1 MSRKLKNI
9 KKGDFIAM
17 RVRYEDRQK
26 RKQLAITDDTLVV
39 GVDIAKNYQWARFVD
54 FRGIEHDHALKFKNR
69 KDGFEAILTKIRSTC
84 KQEGFK
90 KVVVGME
97 PTGHYWKAFAN
108 WLEKQTDITVV
119 LVNPYATKQAKE
131 LDDNSQT
138 KSDKKDALTIAKLV
152 AQGRYFELYLPHDIY
167 AELRGLATTRTSLNK
182 RKNAI
187 KNTITA
193 VLDEFFPEYV
203 EVFKHPLKGKAS
215 RHVLKTCPFPKFI
228 RELGEDGVTGE
239 IKKAVKKTVGR
250 KKARQLV
257 EAAQESIGV
266 DYGEEAARLKL
277 RLLINELELLEQ
289 QTEELEKQMS
299 CALGKTDYAEFLLT
313 IKGIGIVTLAACLGE
328 LGDPTR
334 FDNPRQMSRMA
345 GYNLVEDSSGKNKSG
360 TKISKRGRKNLRSVL
375 YQMALTM
382 VATNDE
388 MKELYNYLKTR
399 EKDPLRKMQALIVVS
414 KKILTIIHTLAKKKE
429 SYDPDKVFGH
439 VRREQLKAAA

>member
-26 RKQLAITDDTLVV
+26 RKQLAITDDTLIV
-39 GVDIAKNYQWARFVD
+39 GVDIAKNYQWARLVD

-69 KDGFEAILTKIRSTC
+69 KDGFEAILTKIRSIC

-228 RELGEDGVTGE
+228 RELGEDGVTEE

-414 KKILTIIHTLAKKKE
+414 KKILTVIHTLAKKKE

-439 VRREQLKAAA
+439 VRREQLMAAA

>member
-26 RKQLAITDDTLVV
+26 RKQLAITDDTLIV
-39 GVDIAKNYQWARFVD
+39 GVDIAKNYQWARLVD

-69 KDGFEAILTKIRSTC
+69 KDGFEAILTKIRSIC

-228 RELGEDGVTGE
+228 RELGEDGVTEE

-360 TKISKRGRKNLRSVL
+360 TRISKRGRKNLRSVL

-399 EKDPLRKMQALIVVS
+399 KKDPLRKMQALIVVS
-414 KKILTIIHTLAKKKE
+414 KKILTVIHTLAKKKE
-429 SYDPDKVFGH
+429 SYDPGKVFGH

>member
-1 MSRKLKNI
+1 MK
-9 KKGDFIAM
+9 
-17 RVRYEDRQK
+17 VRYEDRQK

-54 FRGIEHDHALKFKNR
+54 FRGIEHNHALKFKNR
-69 KDGFEAILTKIRSTC
+69 KAGFEEILSKIGIIC

-90 KVVVGME
+90 KVFVGME

-108 WLEKQTDITVV
+108 WLEKQTNITVV

-138 KSDKKDALTIAKLV
+138 KSDRKDALTIAKLV

-167 AELRGLATTRTSLNK
+167 AELRGLSTTRTSLNK
-182 RKNAI
+182 RKNAL

-215 RHVLKTCPFPKFI
+215 RHILKTCPFPRI
-228 RELGEDGVTGE
+228 ITELGEDGVTEE

-250 KKARQLV
+250 KKARQLI
-257 EAAQESIGV
+257 EAAKESIGV

-277 RLLINELELLEQ
+277 RLLIDELELLEQ
-289 QTEELEKQMS
+289 QTEELEKQMA
-299 CALGKTDYAEFLLT
+299 CALSKTDYAEFLLT
-313 IKGIGIVTLAACLGE
+313 IKGIGVVTLAACLGE

-334 FDNPRQMSRMA
+334 FEDPRQMSRMA
-345 GYNLVEDSSGKNKSG
+345 GYNLIEDSSGKNKSG

-375 YQMALTM
+375 YQMSLTM
-382 VATNDE
+382 VATNEE
-388 MKELYNYLKTR
+388 MKELYHYLKTR

-429 SYDPDKVFGH
+429 NYDPGKVFGY